1 MLHTIVRKE
10 HNGRTDGVRIRVA
23 LLAKGAK
30 PMNIVFEILNAY
42 AAVATIASFL
52 RDLWTDYMKCGRSRE
67 GTGEKLK

>member
-1 MLHTIVRKE
+1 MLHTTVFRE
-10 HNGRTDGVRIRVA
+10 YNGRTDGVRIRVA

-52 RDLWTDYMKCGRSRE
+52 RDLWTDYKECGRSRE
-67 GTGEKLK
+67 GTEEKLK